1 MIEKHYSSFLESKSS
16 RGWIEKEKNIEIK
29 YELTLYFIMWYKVKS
44 VVNSNL
50 SMVALAEFLKEEKGK
65 II

>member
-1 MIEKHYSSFLESKSS
+1 MN
-16 RGWIEKEKNIEIK
+16 RKEKNIEIK